1 MRLVDSTLLARQGRQ
16 NGIDNEEHGEKNVVR
31 DVEVTDFGPR
41 TRVGKGK
48 VNPSV
53 QTIQHG
59 LDA

>member
-1 MRLVDSTLLARQGRQ
+1 M
-16 NGIDNEEHGEKNVVR
+16 DNAKHGEENAVR

-59 LDA
+59 LNA